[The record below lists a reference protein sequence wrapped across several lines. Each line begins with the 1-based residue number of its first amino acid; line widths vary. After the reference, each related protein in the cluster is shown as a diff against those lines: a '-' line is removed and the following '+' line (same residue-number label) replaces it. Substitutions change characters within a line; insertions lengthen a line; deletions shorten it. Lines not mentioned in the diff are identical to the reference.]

1 MALTNMPQAPTV
13 TGVYSVK
20 DFVPQLT
27 EASKSAASALQNAFK
42 FGTQV
47 HDYKIQRDQEKLLSK
62 ENDRQT
68 LLKENI
74 QNDKVLLAKLE
85 KELADLKAGKDVEIR
100 SGEQMMPQ
108 NLTPTMQ
115 SYMDNLKKTD
125 ENKSFWNFKPAEVN
139 NG

>member
-1 MALTNMPQAPTV
+1 MAISIFPLAPSV
-13 TGVYSVK
+13 TGVYSVR
-20 DFVPQLT
+20 DTVPQLN
-27 EASKSAASALQNAFK
+27 EASKSATTALQNAFK
-42 FGTQV
+42 FVTQV
-47 HDYKIQRDQEKLLSK
+47 HDYKIQRDQEKLIRG

-74 QNDKVLLAKLE
+74 ANDKVLLAKLE
-85 KELADLKAGKDVEIR
+85 KELADLKAGKDVEVR
-100 SGEQMMPQ
+100 SGEQIMPQ

-125 ENKSFWNFKPAEVN
+125 NESFWNFKPAEVS

>member
-1 MALTNMPQAPTV
+1 MALNVLPQAPTV
-13 TGVYSVK
+13 TGVYQVR

-27 EASKSAASALQNAFK
+27 DASKSAASALQNAFK

-74 QNDKVLLAKLE
+74 QNDEILLAKLE
-85 KELADLKAGKDVEIR
+85 KELADLKAGKDIEIR

-125 ENKSFWNFKPAEVN
+125 ANESFWNFKPVEVS

>member
-1 MALTNMPQAPTV
+1 MPQAPTV
-13 TGVYSVK
+13 TGVYSVR
-20 DFVPQLT
+20 DFVPQLNYMS
-27 EASKSAASALQNAFK
+27 ENGAKAFRNAFDFAMDLQNEAVK
-42 FGTQV
+42 S
-47 HDYKIQRDQEKLLSK
+47 KQRDVLNK
-62 ENDRQT
+62 ENERQE

-74 QNDKVLLAKLE
+74 ENDKVLLAKLE

-115 SYMDNLKKTD
+115 SYMDNLNKSD
-125 ENKSFWNFKPAEVN
+125 ENKSFWNFRPAEVN

>member
-1 MALTNMPQAPTV
+1 MAISNFPSAPTV
-13 TGVYSVK
+13 TGVYSVR

-27 EASKSAASALQNAFK
+27 EASKSAASALQNAFR

-47 HDYKIQRDQEKLLSK
+47 HDYAIQRDQEKLIRR

-74 QNDKVLLAKLE
+74 ANDKVLLAKLE
-85 KELADLKAGKDVEIR
+85 KELAELKAGKDVEVR

-115 SYMDNLKKTD
+115 SHMDSLKKTD
-125 ENKSFWNFKPAEVN
+125 ENKSFWNFKPAEVS

>member
-1 MALTNMPQAPTV
+1 MALTVLPSAPTV
-13 TGVYSVK
+13 TGVYNVR
-20 DFVPQLT
+20 DFVPQLN
-27 EASKSAASALQNAFK
+27 EATKSASSALQNAFK

-47 HDYKIQRDQEKLLSK
+47 HDYSVQRDQEKLIK
-62 ENDRQT
+62 NENDRQT

-74 QNDKVLLAKLE
+74 ENDKVLLAKLE
-85 KELADLKAGKDVEIR
+85 KELEDLKAGKDVELR

-125 ENKSFWNFKPAEVN
+125 ENKSFWNFKPAGVS

>member
-1 MALTNMPQAPTV
+1 MPLAPTV
-13 TGVYSVK
+13 SGVYQVR
-20 DFVPQLT
+20 DFVPQLNDAT
-27 EASKSAASALQNAFK
+27 KSASNALQNAFK

-85 KELADLKAGKDVEIR
+85 KELADLRAGKDVEIR
-100 SGEQMMPQ
+100 RGEQMMPQ
-108 NLTPTMQ
+108 NLTPSMQ
-115 SYMDNLKKTD
+115 SYINNLKKTD
-125 ENKSFWNFKPAEVN
+125 ENKSFWNFKPAEVF

>member
-1 MALTNMPQAPTV
+1 MTLTTMPQAPTV
-13 TGVYSVK
+13 TGVYSVR

-27 EASKSAASALQNAFK
+27 EASKSAAGALQNAFK
-42 FGTQV
+42 FGTRV
-47 HDYKIQRDQEKLLSK
+47 HDYKIQRDQEKLIK
-62 ENDRQT
+62 NENDRQT

-74 QNDKVLLAKLE
+74 ANDKVLLAKLE
-85 KELADLKAGKDVEIR
+85 QELADLKAGKDVEIR